1 VIQGERGFAC
11 LAVFAALTAC
21 APSKSPGNA
30 PSPRLADPE
39 VEAHVSAVL
48 ETIVVGDTR
57 QGGTDSLF
65 VPGADIISNGSNRV
79 SAPRLAGVHFG
90 GQAAVTTSQ
99 VNVRQDVAWAT
110 IDYRWF
116 SEDKK
121 QVHLGK
127 ATLVLAPGR
136 GGSWKVVQLHSS
148 SSR

>member
-1 VIQGERGFAC
+1 MTQGGRGFAC
-11 LAVFAALTAC
+11 LTVLSALAAC
-21 APSKSPGNA
+21 APSKPRGSA

-39 VEAHVSAVL
+39 AETRVSAVL
-48 ETIVVGDTR
+48 EAIVVGDTR
-57 QGGTDSLF
+57 QGGIDTLF
-65 VPGADIISNGSNRV
+65 VPGANIISNGSNRV

-127 ATLVLAPGR
+127 ATLVLAPAR
-136 GGSWKVVQLHSS
+136 GGTWKVVQLHSS

>member
-1 VIQGERGFAC
+1 VTGGAWWRP
-11 LAVFAALTAC
+11 LAFAALSAC
-21 APSKSPGNA
+21 APASSSTSA
-30 PSPRLADPE
+30 PSVRLADPE
-39 VEAHVSAVL
+39 VEAYVSAVL
-48 ETIVVGDTR
+48 EAIVVGDTR
-57 QGGTDSLF
+57 QGASDTLF
-65 VPGADIISNGSNRV
+65 VPGADIISNGSNRI

-116 SEDKK
+116 SEDKT

-127 ATLVLAPGR
+127 ATLVLAPSR
-136 GGSWKVVQLHSS
+136 GGTWKVVQLHSS